1 MYWISQGSKFVFQAE
16 CVNEVCG
23 SRKHVKRTF
32 QSPVE
37 GSLAAVAVAR

>member
-1 MYWISQGSKFVFQAE
+1 MG
-16 CVNEVCG
+16 EVCG
-23 SRKHVKRTF
+23 SRKHVKRTS